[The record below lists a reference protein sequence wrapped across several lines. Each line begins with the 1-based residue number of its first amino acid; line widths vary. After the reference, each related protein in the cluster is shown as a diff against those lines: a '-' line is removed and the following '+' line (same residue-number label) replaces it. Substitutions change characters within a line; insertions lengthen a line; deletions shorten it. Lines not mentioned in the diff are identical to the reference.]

1 MTKADIQLVRALA
14 DKRGRTEHGLFV
26 AEGEKLIGELRGSH
40 LSVRRIF
47 SLEGVFEGPGVET
60 VAPRDME
67 RLSLLKT
74 PNNSLALVEIP
85 RCDLKPERLRG
96 RLTLAL
102 DDVQNPGNLGT
113 IIRLADWFGIT
124 DIVCSEASADCFNP
138 KVVQATMGAILRVR
152 VHYTDLAAL
161 LSKAAALGLPVCGT
175 FLEGKNIYETEL
187 EPAGI
192 VVMGNEGRGITDA
205 VARMLPG
212 VLSEEAC
219 FTEESHYAGL
229 LEYPQYTRPE
239 VWRGRPVPPVLLSGH
254 HGNIQ
259 QWRRAQSLAVTR
271 RNRPDLWAQAEL
283 SKEDK
288 KLLEKLDKTP
298 E

>member
-1 MTKADIQLVRALA
+1 MEEISIGDYVLT
-14 DKRGRTEHGLFV
+14 G
-26 AEGEKLIGELRGSH
+26 GEL
-40 LSVRRIF
+40 
-47 SLEGVFEGPGVET
+47 P
-60 VAPRDME
+60 AM
-67 RLSLLKT
+67 
-74 PNNSLALVEIP
+74 
-85 RCDLKPERLRG
+85 
-96 RLTLAL
+96 
-102 DDVQNPGNLGT
+102 
-113 IIRLADWFGIT
+113 
-124 DIVCSEASADCFNP
+124 
-138 KVVQATMGAILRVR
+138 IL
-152 VHYTDLAAL
+152 
-161 LSKAAALGLPVCGT
+161 
-175 FLEGKNIYETEL
+175 
-187 EPAGI
+187 
-192 VVMGNEGRGITDA
+192 TDA

>member
-1 MTKADIQLVRALA
+1 MRIDIVTLFPEMCENLLAESIIGRARARGHLQVCCHQLRRWGEGPH
-14 DKRGRTEHGLFV
+14 KRVDDCTFGGGKGMLLMAEPIAQAFEAV
-26 AEGEKLIGELRGSH
+26 AEHTGVRPHILYMSPRGKVLAQEDAKRLAQEPGLVLLCGHYEGVDQRLLDEYQVEEISIGDYVLTGGEL
-40 LSVRRIF
+40 
-47 SLEGVFEGPGVET
+47 P
-60 VAPRDME
+60 AM
-67 RLSLLKT
+67 
-74 PNNSLALVEIP
+74 
-85 RCDLKPERLRG
+85 
-96 RLTLAL
+96 
-102 DDVQNPGNLGT
+102 
-113 IIRLADWFGIT
+113 
-124 DIVCSEASADCFNP
+124 
-138 KVVQATMGAILRVR
+138 IL
-152 VHYTDLAAL
+152 
-161 LSKAAALGLPVCGT
+161 
-175 FLEGKNIYETEL
+175 
-187 EPAGI
+187 
-192 VVMGNEGRGITDA
+192 TDA

-219 FTEESHYAGL
+219 FTEESHYAGM

>member
-1 MTKADIQLVRALA
+1 MRVDILTLFPEMFPPVLGHSIIGRARKKGLLQVCCHQLR
-14 DKRGRTEHGLFV
+14 DFSPDPRGRVDDTVFGGGKGMLLAAEPFARGIDQLRAHLGWQPHILYMSPRGKVLTQEDAKRLAQEPGLV
-26 AEGEKLIGELRGSH
+26 LLCGH
-40 LSVRRIF
+40 Y
-47 SLEGVFEGPGVET
+47 EGV
-60 VAPRDME
+60 DQ
-67 RLSLLKT
+67 RL
-74 PNNSLALVEIP
+74 
-85 RCDLKPERLRG
+85 
-96 RLTLAL
+96 L
-102 DDVQNPGNLGT
+102 DEYQ
-113 IIRLADWFGIT
+113 
-124 DIVCSEASADCFNP
+124 
-138 KVVQATMGAILRVR
+138 
-152 VHYTDLAAL
+152 
-161 LSKAAALGLPVCGT
+161 
-175 FLEGKNIYETEL
+175 
-187 EPAGI
+187 
-192 VVMGNEGRGITDA
+192 
-205 VARMLPG
+205 PG

>member
-1 MTKADIQLVRALA
+1 MRIKVLTIFPDMVRAALGESIVGRALEKGLLTVECIDIRGYAQNKHKNTDDYPFGGGAGMVMLA
-14 DKRGRTEHGLFV
+14 QPIVDACEANAEAGQRRIYLSPRGRTLTQKVVEELAGEEELMFLCGHY
-26 AEGEKLIGELRGSH
+26 EGVDQRLLDEYQVEEISIGDYVLTGGEL
-40 LSVRRIF
+40 
-47 SLEGVFEGPGVET
+47 P
-60 VAPRDME
+60 AM
-67 RLSLLKT
+67 
-74 PNNSLALVEIP
+74 
-85 RCDLKPERLRG
+85 
-96 RLTLAL
+96 
-102 DDVQNPGNLGT
+102 
-113 IIRLADWFGIT
+113 
-124 DIVCSEASADCFNP
+124 
-138 KVVQATMGAILRVR
+138 IL
-152 VHYTDLAAL
+152 
-161 LSKAAALGLPVCGT
+161 
-175 FLEGKNIYETEL
+175 
-187 EPAGI
+187 
-192 VVMGNEGRGITDA
+192 TDA

-229 LEYPQYTRPE
+229 LECPQYTRPE

-283 SKEDK
+283 FKEDQ

>member
-1 MTKADIQLVRALA
+1 M
-14 DKRGRTEHGLFV
+14 
-26 AEGEKLIGELRGSH
+26 
-40 LSVRRIF
+40 RI
-47 SLEGVFEGPGVET
+47 
-60 VAPRDME
+60 
-67 RLSLLKT
+67 
-74 PNNSLALVEIP
+74 
-85 RCDLKPERLRG
+85 DL
-96 RLTLAL
+96 LTLFPDMCRAVL
-102 DDVQNPGNLGT
+102 DESIIGRAQAKGLLDIRCHQIRDYTLNKQKQVDDYPYGGGLGMVMNAQP
-113 IIRLADWFGIT
+113 I
-124 DIVCSEASADCFNP
+124 ADCFRAVCADGGVRP
-138 KVVQATMGAILRVR
+138 HLIYMSPQGAVLTQQRAKELAQLPRFCVLCGHYEGVDERLLEEYQAEEISVGDYVLTGGELPAM
-152 VHYTDLAAL
+152 L
-161 LSKAAALGLPVCGT
+161 L
-175 FLEGKNIYETEL
+175 
-187 EPAGI
+187 
-192 VVMGNEGRGITDA
+192 TDA

-219 FTEESHYAGL
+219 FTEESHYSGL